1 MDGSMD
7 REEDARK
14 VHEVAT
20 EIAMELG
27 TALMKMLPGL
37 TAKYAIN
44 PQSFIVASIQAA
56 IKIAAG
62 GVASVAHLNRDELA
76 ALQREL
82 NEEVFVAIRRHLPS
96 LQEEHDRIWKVA
108 SDEGRNADLL
118 IELSANFDRIEETL
132 ADYGPTNG

>member
-1 MDGSMD
+1 MD

-14 VHEVAT
+14 VHEAAI

-27 TALMKMLPGL
+27 TALMKMLPDL

-44 PQSFIVASIQAA
+44 PQSFIVASVQAA
-56 IKIAAG
+56 VKIAAG

-82 NEEVFVAIRRHLPS
+82 NDVVFAAILRNLPD
-96 LQEEHDRIWKVA
+96 LREEHDRIWKVA

-118 IELSANFDRIEETL
+118 VELSENFDRIEETL
-132 ADYGPTNG
+132 ADYGPRNG

>member
-1 MDGSMD
+1 MD
-7 REEDARK
+7 REEDARN
-14 VHEVAT
+14 VHEAAS

-44 PQSFIVASIQAA
+44 PQSFIVASVQAA
-56 IKIAAG
+56 VKIAAG

-82 NEEVFVAIRRHLPS
+82 NEVVFAAIRRNLPS
-96 LQEEHDRIWKVA
+96 LQEEHDRIWQVA

-118 IELSANFDRIEETL
+118 IELSENFDRIEETL
-132 ADYGPTNG
+132 ADYRPTNG

>member
-1 MDGSMD
+1 MD

-14 VHEVAT
+14 VHEAAT

-27 TALMKMLPGL
+27 TELMKMLSGL
-37 TAKYAIN
+37 TGKYAIN
-44 PQSFIVASIQAA
+44 PQSFIVASVQAA
-56 IKIAAG
+56 VKIAAG
-62 GVASVAHLNRDELA
+62 GVASVAHLNREELA

-82 NEEVFVAIRRHLPS
+82 NGVVFAAILRNLPD
-96 LQEEHDRIWKVA
+96 LREEHDRIWKVA

-118 IELSANFDRIEETL
+118 IELSENFDRIEETL

>member
-1 MDGSMD
+1 MD

-14 VHEVAT
+14 VHEAAT
-20 EIAMELG
+20 EIAMALG
-27 TALMKMLPGL
+27 TELMKMLPGL
-37 TAKYAIN
+37 TGKYAIN
-44 PQSFIVASIQAA
+44 PQSFIVASVQAVV
-56 IKIAAG
+56 KIAAG

-82 NEEVFVAIRRHLPS
+82 NEVVFAAILRNLPG
-96 LQEEHDRIWKVA
+96 LREEHDRIWKVA

-118 IELSANFDRIEETL
+118 IELSATFDRIEQTL